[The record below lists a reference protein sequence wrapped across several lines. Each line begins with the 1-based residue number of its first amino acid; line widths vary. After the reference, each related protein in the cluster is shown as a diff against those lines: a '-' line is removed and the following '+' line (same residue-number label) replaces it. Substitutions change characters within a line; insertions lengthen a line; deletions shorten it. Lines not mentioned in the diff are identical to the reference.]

1 MAIVNRF
8 FDEEVGQICSK
19 FWELIQVVTPDSPEA
34 NSENNKIK
42 HVSFYLMKWTLKNNF
57 IITLEAIG

>member
-1 MAIVNRF
+1 MAIVIRF
-8 FDEEVGQICSK
+8 FDEEVGQICNK
-19 FWELIQVVTPDSPEA
+19 FWEFIQVVTPDSPEA

-57 IITLEAIG
+57 IITLDAIG